1 MVRSDH
7 MVVVFALYER
17 KNGKRGNCKYRSS
30 LAGVP
35 AGPGAAE
42 GPDRQL
48 RTSSYVRRTRR
59 VNHTFST
66 RLRAR
71 LHTLYTR
78 GPGSMALPDTKRA
91 NAIGTRCV
99 MPNQTKLPL
108 YRSQILRMWTDA
120 PAHRLPT
127 WRFSL

>member
-66 RLRAR
+66 RFWAR

-78 GPGSMALPDTKRA
+78 GPGNMDTQRA
-91 NAIGTRCV
+91 SVIGKKNMRDAE
-99 MPNQTKLPL
+99 PNQTTALSSPSPADVD
-108 YRSQILRMWTDA
+108 RQLRAA
-120 PAHRLPT
+120 PARLAV
-127 WRFSL
+127 